1 MYSPLTTKPRS
12 TVPWRIQ
19 LLSTMTPDSI
29 PAQALDRSNV
39 IALVAPIAS
48 ATAALMVGSSH
59 CVRPSRYF
67 VMLQLITTSSD
78 DAGWSDR
85 LRQSCA
91 AAMAR
96 VYESS
101 SPIDTRRSWIPVSRS
116 RSMCVRWRV
125 DAIRSSV
132 VRWVLGRRRP
142 TLASRAR
149 YGDRTASGEV
159 SSISQCLT
167 ICASFPLQQPCWRRD
182 RGARVEGLSARADLR
197 LCRRCRNRCEG
208 QAMDTE
214 HPTVRIP
221 PAVRPPLGTVVAA
234 LAGRAP

>member
-1 MYSPLTTKPRS
+1 MYSPLTTMPRS

-149 YGDRTASGEV
+149 YGDRTASDEV
-159 SSISQCLT
+159 SSMSQCLT
-167 ICASFPLQQPCWRRD
+167 IAPHFPY
-182 RGARVEGLSARADLR
+182 SNRAGDATVAPESKDSR
-197 LCRRCRNRCEG
+197 LGRTFG
-208 QAMDTE
+208 SVGDVGIDAK
-214 HPTVRIP
+214 
-221 PAVRPPLGTVVAA
+221 VRPWTPSTPRCGYRPPC
-234 LAGRAP
+234 GRRSAP